1 LVPCAGSEQT
11 RRTFAAPRKVP
22 SACSA
27 VRAAHGLLRDD
38 GLAQHICIVWLR
50 ECASISS
57 RARPSGKQ
65 PFDTVQHHLG
75 LVGLHKVRLLLAQL
89 TGSMRCTLRGA
100 CEHTMS
106 TPGRTERAHCAK
118 PKSFMVPGISM
129 SLEMTSMWMSC
140 FCNRSVLD

>member
-1 LVPCAGSEQT
+1 MIPCAGSEQT
-11 RRTFAAPRKVP
+11 RTAPSPPPEKAQ

-27 VRAAHGLLRDD
+27 VRAAHRLLRDD
-38 GLAQHICIVWLR
+38 GSLSTS
-50 ECASISS
+50 ASSGFAS
-57 RARPSGKQ
+57 VHQSAPVARPSGKQ

-75 LVGLHKVRLLLAQL
+75 RVGLHKVRPLLAQL
-89 TGSMRCTLRGA
+89 TAA
-100 CEHTMS
+100 CAARSGVPASTMS

-129 SLEMTSMWMSC
+129 SLEMTSMWMSR

>member
-1 LVPCAGSEQT
+1 LIPCAGSEQT
-11 RRTFAAPRKVP
+11 RTAPSPPPEKAQ

-27 VRAAHGLLRDD
+27 VRAAHRLLRDD
-38 GLAQHICIVWLR
+38 GSLSTS
-50 ECASISS
+50 ASSGFAS
-57 RARPSGKQ
+57 VHQSAPVARPSGKQ

-75 LVGLHKVRLLLAQL
+75 LVGLHKVRPLLAQL

-100 CEHTMS
+100 CEHNVY
-106 TPGRTERAHCAK
+106 PGRTERAHCAK